1 MKESGVVAPWLEER
15 IVAAWNSGLV
25 QFSDAPD
32 LAAALS
38 LRRGELLP
46 RFAFWY
52 PALRRLPRGMRRS
65 LERRLLSALYVEDLP
80 PRQSRRHMLR
90 KLSRSIAAAA
100 MLCAI
105 AQAGEA
111 ATITVTT
118 TVPAIV
124 DSDGRC
130 SLAEAIVNANDD
142 APTHPDCAAGGGAD
156 MIALPK
162 GSLTFSSGDTVYV
175 GATALPVITTEIT
188 ITGNRTK
195 FSRAKK
201 APAFRFF
208 AVSPEGKLTLESV
221 TLSGGSATTGGAIL
235 SYGSLAVNASTI
247 SGNTASSGGGIYSR
261 GPSAALAI
269 RGSVIS
275 KNEAEVG
282 GALFSYQYVRIVDST
297 LSGNSASSE
306 GGAIANYDGYLR
318 IEHSTIAKNRAAR
331 DAAGIDNVYG
341 TAKIFNSVITGNSAM
356 YGGGV
361 ENYGSGGAI
370 GRLYI
375 YDTMLTKNGAGVY
388 AGGVANIHGYF
399 KLADS
404 VVSGNKAADR
414 GGGVF
419 NNAEATF
426 VPSNST
432 IAKNKAPNGADVYP

>member
-1 MKESGVVAPWLEER
+1 MVAGLKRDER
-15 IVAAWNSGLV
+15 IVAAWNSGLA
-25 QFSDAPD
+25 QFSDAPE
-32 LAAALS
+32 LAAALTV
-38 LRRGELLP
+38 RRGELLP

-52 PALRRLPRGMRRS
+52 PVLRRLPHGMRRS
-65 LERRLLSALYVEDLP
+65 LERRLVRARHIDDLL
-80 PRQSRRHMLR
+80 PRQGRRHVLR

-100 MLCAI
+100 LLCAI
-105 AQAGEA
+105 AQTGEA
-111 ATITVTT
+111 ATITVTAKI
-118 TVPAIV
+118 PAVV
-124 DSDGRC
+124 DGDGHC

-142 APTHPDCAAGGGAD
+142 AATYSDCAAGSGAD
-156 MIALPK
+156 IIVLPK
-162 GSLTFSSGDTVYV
+162 GTQQLAQAYTDYA
-175 GATALPVITTEIT
+175 GATGLPIVASAIT
-188 ITGNRTK
+188 IAGNHAKIIR
-195 FSRAKK
+195 SKK
-201 APAFRFF
+201 APAFRLLAV
-208 AVSPEGKLTLESV
+208 AVSGDLTLEDV

-235 SYGSLAVNASTI
+235 NYGSLAVNSSTI
-247 SGNTASSGGGIYSR
+247 SGNTAANGGAIYSR
-261 GPSAALAI
+261 GPAAALLI
-269 RGSVIS
+269 RDSVIS

-282 GALFSYQYVRIVDST
+282 GALFSYQYIRIVDST
-297 LSGNSASSE
+297 LSGNTASSE

-318 IEHSTIAKNRAAR
+318 IEHSTIAKNRASRA
-331 DAAGIDNVYG
+331 AAGIDNVYG

-361 ENYGSGGAI
+361 ENYGSGAAI

-419 NNAEATF
+419 NNAGATF

>member
-1 MKESGVVAPWLEER
+1 MKDAGGIAPCLEET
-15 IVAAWNSGLV
+15 IVAEFNSGLA
-25 QFSDAPD
+25 QFSDAPE

-38 LRRGELLP
+38 IRRGELLP

-52 PALRRLPRGMRRS
+52 PALCRLPRCARRA
-65 LERRLLSALYVEDLP
+65 LERRLLRELYIEYMP

-100 MLCAI
+100 LLCAI
-105 AQAGEA
+105 AQTGEA
-111 ATITVTT
+111 ATITVTAKI
-118 TVPAIV
+118 PAIV
-124 DSDGRC
+124 DSDGNC
-130 SLAEAIVNANDD
+130 SLAEAIVNANHD
-142 APTHPDCAAGGGAD
+142 AATHPDCAAGSGAD
-156 MIALPK
+156 IIVLPK
-162 GSLTFSSGDTVYV
+162 GTQQLAEAFTDYA
-175 GATALPVITTEIT
+175 GATGLPVIESAIT
-188 ITGNRTK
+188 VAGNHAKIAR
-195 FSRAKK
+195 SKK
-201 APAFRFF
+201 APAFRLL
-208 AVSPEGKLTLESV
+208 AVAASGDLTLEDV
-221 TLSGGSATTGGAIL
+221 TLSGGSATKGGAIL
-235 SYGSLAVNASTI
+235 NYGSLAINASTI
-247 SGNTASSGGGIYSR
+247 SGNSATSGGGIYSR
-261 GPSAALAI
+261 GAAAALVI
-269 RGSVIS
+269 RDSVIS

-282 GALFSYQYVRIVDST
+282 GALFSYQYVHIVDST
-297 LSGNSASSE
+297 LSANIASSE

-318 IEHSTIAKNRAAR
+318 VEHSTIAKNRAAR
-331 DAAGIDNVYG
+331 AAAGIDNVYG

-361 ENYGSGGAI
+361 ENYGSGTAI

-419 NNAEATF
+419 NSAEATF